1 MSEEVEVKLENI
13 EEKSNVEGASGKL
26 LFKKKPRKNLR
37 QRQPSNSDEDDKPEE
52 DIAVLEEI
60 KERQK
65 LRQRPHGVSVIGL
78 ALGKKL
84 APEEEITIKDPF
96 NVKTGGL
103 VNMQALK
110 SGKLKEPEDAY
121 DVGIGTQFSAET
133 NKRDEDEEMM
143 KYIEQELQ
151 KRKGLA
157 KTNAENEEGDPNK
170 YLTPE
175 EAALLALPDHL
186 RHSSSNRSEEMLS
199 NQMLN
204 GIPEVDLGIEA
215 KIKNIEATEEAK
227 QKLLQDQK
235 NKKDGPSQ
243 FVPTNM
249 AVNFMQHNRF
259 NIEDSEQK
267 RRKRDYT
274 AQNTQQQQQQQSHPQ
289 GGVVNG
295 VKRATDDYH
304 YDKFKKQFRRY

>member
-1 MSEEVEVKLENI
+1 MADMVKESIDTNEVEKIV
-13 EEKSNVEGASGKL
+13 
-26 LFKKKPRKNLR
+26 FKKKVRKNLR
-37 QRQPSNSDEDDKPEE
+37 QRRNSDDEPKEE
-52 DIAVLEEI
+52 PISLEEI

-65 LRQRPHGVSVIGL
+65 LRERPHGVSIVGL

-84 APEEEITIKDPF
+84 APEEEIALKDPF

-103 VNMQALK
+103 VNMQSLK
-110 SGKLKEPEDAY
+110 AGGVKESEDAY

-143 KYIEQELQ
+143 KYIEQELH
-151 KRKGLA
+151 KRKGVA
-157 KTNAENEEGDPNK
+157 ESNPENELGADPQK

-175 EAALLALPDHL
+175 EAALFALPEHL
-186 RHSSSNRSEEMLS
+186 RQSSSHRSEEMLS

-204 GIPEVDLGIEA
+204 GIPEVDLGIDA

-259 NIEDSEQK
+259 NIEENNDPK
-267 RRKRDYT
+267 RRFQQHRKP
-274 AQNTQQQQQQQSHPQ
+274 AEGASAEGQQPQNPHHQVGP
-289 GGVVNG
+289 NG

>member
-1 MSEEVEVKLENI
+1 MSEDENSS
-13 EEKSNVEGASGKL
+13 SNSEQKII
-26 LFKKKPRKNLR
+26 FKRKIKKNLR
-37 QRQPSNSDEDDKPEE
+37 QRRHSEEE
-52 DIAVLEEI
+52 DEKSEEDNSLEILSKLSET

-65 LRQRPHGVSVIGL
+65 LRTRPHGVSIIGL
-78 ALGKKL
+78 AIGKKL
-84 APEEEITIKDPF
+84 GPEEELTIKDPF
-96 NVKTGGL
+96 NAKTGGM

-110 SGKLKEPEDAY
+110 SGKIKETVDDAY

-143 KYIEQELQ
+143 KYIEQQLK
-151 KRKGLA
+151 KRKGV
-157 KTNAENEEGDPNK
+157 KTDDFKDGGDDNQK
-170 YLTPE
+170 YLSPE
-175 EAALLALPDHL
+175 DAALYALPDHL
-186 RHSSSNRSEEMLS
+186 RQSSTNRSEEMLS

-227 QKLLQDQK
+227 RKLVQDQR

-259 NIEDSEQK
+259 NIEESEPPKKKKINTIVDAEKPAGQK
-267 RRKRDYT
+267 K
-274 AQNTQQQQQQQSHPQ
+274 
-289 GGVVNG
+289 
-295 VKRATDDYH
+295 ATDDYH

>member
-1 MSEEVEVKLENI
+1 MADTQDETKDSEKIV
-13 EEKSNVEGASGKL
+13 
-26 LFKKKPRKNLR
+26 FKKKIRKNIR
-37 QRQPSNSDEDDKPEE
+37 QRRNSDEEPNEE
-52 DIAVLEEI
+52 PLSLEEI
-60 KERQK
+60 KEKQK
-65 LRQRPHGVSVIGL
+65 LRERPHGVSIISL
-78 ALGKKL
+78 ASGKKL
-84 APEEEITIKDPF
+84 APEEEINLKDPF
-96 NVKTGGL
+96 NIKMGGL
-103 VNMQALK
+103 VNMQTMK
-110 SGKLKEPEDAY
+110 SGGTKEPEDAY

-151 KRKGLA
+151 KRKGL
-157 KTNAENEEGDPNK
+157 NEANSESEAGQDPQK

-175 EAALLALPDHL
+175 EAALSALPDHL
-186 RHSSSNRSEEMLS
+186 RQSSSHRSEEMLS

-204 GIPEVDLGIEA
+204 GIPEVDLGINA

-259 NIEDSEQK
+259 NIEENNDPK
-267 RRKRDYT
+267 RRFQQRKPAEGGNANDRQS
-274 AQNTQQQQQQQSHPQ
+274 QNPNHQVGP
-289 GGVVNG
+289 NG

>member
-1 MSEEVEVKLENI
+1 MSDSEEAKAEDAKKIV
-13 EEKSNVEGASGKL
+13 
-26 LFKKKPRKNLR
+26 FKKSSRKNLR
-37 QRQPSNSDEDDKPEE
+37 QRKSSDDGEKEE
-52 DIAVLEEI
+52 QVTLEEI
-60 KERQK
+60 KERQR
-65 LRQRPHGVSVIGL
+65 LRQRPNGVSLVGL
-78 ALGKKL
+78 ALGKKM
-84 APEEEITIKDPF
+84 APEEELAIKDPF

-103 VNMQALK
+103 VNMQQLK
-110 SGKLKEPEDAY
+110 SGKMKEADDAY

-151 KRKGLA
+151 KRKRGGTDA
-157 KTNAENEEGDPNK
+157 SAADDDGDVNK

-175 EAALLALPDHL
+175 DAALYALPDHL
-186 RHSSSNRSEEMLS
+186 RQSSSHRSEEMLS

-204 GIPEVDLGIEA
+204 GIPEVDLGIQA
-215 KIKNIEATEEAK
+215 KIRNIEATEDAK
-227 QKLLQDQK
+227 QKLLQDAK

-259 NIEDSEQK
+259 NIEDNSEQK
-267 RRKRDYT
+267 RRKREDREGNKS
-274 AQNTQQQQQQQSHPQ
+274 AQHQTNP
-289 GGVVNG
+289 NG

-304 YDKFKKQFRRY
+304 YDKFRKQFRRY

>member
-1 MSEEVEVKLENI
+1 MSEEIALDAD
-13 EEKSNVEGASGKL
+13 NVNADTNKVV
-26 LFKKKPRKNLR
+26 FKKKSKKNLR
-37 QRQPSNSDEDDKPEE
+37 QRRQSEEDDETE
-52 DIAVLEEI
+52 SATLGEI

-65 LRQRPHGVSVIGL
+65 LRQRPNGVSVVGL

-84 APEEEITIKDPF
+84 APEEEINIKDPF
-96 NVKTGGL
+96 SAKNGGL

-110 SGKLKEPEDAY
+110 SGKVKESDDAY

-151 KRKGLA
+151 KRKGL
-157 KTNAENEEGDPNK
+157 KKSNAEADESDPNK

-175 EAALLALPDHL
+175 EAALYALPDHL
-186 RHSSSNRSEEMLS
+186 RQSSANRSEEMLS

-204 GIPEVDLGIEA
+204 GIPEVDLGIDA

-227 QKLLQDQK
+227 QKMLRDQR

-259 NIEDSEQK
+259 NIEENTEQK
-267 RRKRDYT
+267 KRKIDHE
-274 AQNTQQQQQQQSHPQ
+274 QQQRNNVGP
-289 GGVVNG
+289 NN

>member
-1 MSEEVEVKLENI
+1 MSDTEETKI
-13 EEKSNVEGASGKL
+13 ETAKIV
-26 LFKKKPRKNLR
+26 FKKKSRKNLR
-37 QRQPSNSDEDDKPEE
+37 QRKNSDEDDKEE
-52 DIAVLEEI
+52 QLTLDEI
-60 KERQK
+60 KERQR
-65 LRQRPHGVSVIGL
+65 LRQRPNGVSLVGL
-78 ALGKKL
+78 ALGKKI
-84 APEEEITIKDPF
+84 APEEELAIKDPF

-103 VNMQALK
+103 VNMQTLK
-110 SGKLKEPEDAY
+110 SGKMKEPDDAY

-151 KRKGLA
+151 KRKGGA
-157 KTNAENEEGDPNK
+157 TDADTGGDNDDSDAHK

-175 EAALLALPDHL
+175 DAALYALPDHL
-186 RHSSSNRSEEMLS
+186 RQSSSHRSEEMLS

-204 GIPEVDLGIEA
+204 GIPEVDLGIQA
-215 KIKNIEATEEAK
+215 KIRNIEATEDAK
-227 QKLLQDQK
+227 QKLLQDAK

-259 NIEDSEQK
+259 NIEDNSEQ
-267 RRKRDYT
+267 RRRRREEKDGNKAAHHQT
-274 AQNTQQQQQQQSHPQ
+274 NP
-289 GGVVNG
+289 NG

-304 YDKFKKQFRRY
+304 YDKFRKQFRRY

>member
-1 MSEEVEVKLENI
+1 MSDTEEIKNETAKIV
-13 EEKSNVEGASGKL
+13 
-26 LFKKKPRKNLR
+26 FKKKSRKNLR
-37 QRQPSNSDEDDKPEE
+37 QRKNSDDDDKEE
-52 DIAVLEEI
+52 QLTLDEI
-60 KERQK
+60 KERQR
-65 LRQRPHGVSVIGL
+65 LRQRPNGVSLVGL
-78 ALGKKL
+78 ALGKKI
-84 APEEEITIKDPF
+84 APEEELAIKDPF

-103 VNMQALK
+103 VNMQTLK
-110 SGKLKEPEDAY
+110 SGKMKEADDAY

-151 KRKGLA
+151 KRKGGA
-157 KTNAENEEGDPNK
+157 TDADTGGDNDDSDAHK

-175 EAALLALPDHL
+175 DAALYALPDHL
-186 RHSSSNRSEEMLS
+186 RQSSSHRSEEMLS

-204 GIPEVDLGIEA
+204 GIPEVDLGIQA
-215 KIKNIEATEEAK
+215 KIRNIEATEDAK
-227 QKLLQDQK
+227 QKLLQDAK

-259 NIEDSEQK
+259 NIEDNNEQR
-267 RRKRDYT
+267 RRKREEKDGNKAAHHQT
-274 AQNTQQQQQQQSHPQ
+274 NP
-289 GGVVNG
+289 NG

-304 YDKFKKQFRRY
+304 YDKFRKQFRRY

>member
-1 MSEEVEVKLENI
+1 MSDAEENKAEATSKV
-13 EEKSNVEGASGKL
+13 
-26 LFKKKPRKNLR
+26 LFKKAGRKNLR
-37 QRQPSNSDEDDKPEE
+37 QRKNSDETETEE
-52 DIAVLEEI
+52 QLTLDEI
-60 KERQK
+60 KERQR
-65 LRQRPHGVSVIGL
+65 LRQRPNGVSLVGL
-78 ALGKKL
+78 ALGKKI
-84 APEEEITIKDPF
+84 APEEELAIKDPF

-103 VNMQALK
+103 VNMQQLK
-110 SGKLKEPEDAY
+110 SGKMKEADDAY

-151 KRKGLA
+151 KRKGGG
-157 KTNAENEEGDPNK
+157 TEDVPEDDGDMNK

-175 EAALLALPDHL
+175 DAALYALPDHL
-186 RHSSSNRSEEMLS
+186 RQSSSHRSEEMLS

-204 GIPEVDLGIEA
+204 GIPEVDLGIVA
-215 KIKNIEATEEAK
+215 KIRNIEATEEAK
-227 QKLLQDQK
+227 QKLMQDAK

-259 NIEDSEQK
+259 NIEDNSEQR
-267 RRKRDYT
+267 RRKREEREGNKS
-274 AQNTQQQQQQQSHPQ
+274 AQHQMNP
-289 GGVVNG
+289 NG

-304 YDKFKKQFRRY
+304 YDKFRKQFRRY

>member
-1 MSEEVEVKLENI
+1 M
-13 EEKSNVEGASGKL
+13 
-26 LFKKKPRKNLR
+26 
-37 QRQPSNSDEDDKPEE
+37 
-52 DIAVLEEI
+52 EEI
-60 KERQK
+60 KEKQK
-65 LRQRPHGVSVIGL
+65 LRERPHGVSIISL
-78 ALGKKL
+78 ASGKKL
-84 APEEEITIKDPF
+84 APEEEISLKDPF
-96 NVKTGGL
+96 NLKTGGL
-103 VNMQALK
+103 VNMQTMK
-110 SGKLKEPEDAY
+110 SGGTKEPEDPY

-151 KRKGLA
+151 KRKGL
-157 KTNAENEEGDPNK
+157 NEANTDSELGQDSQK

-175 EAALLALPDHL
+175 EAALFALPDHL
-186 RHSSSNRSEEMLS
+186 RQSSSHRSEEMLS

-204 GIPEVDLGIEA
+204 GIPEVDLGINA

-249 AVNFMQHNRF
+249 AVNFMQHNRCKIIKALF
-259 NIEDSEQK
+259 ILYSQLIKYFRYCLNLVNIEENNDPK
-267 RRKRDYT
+267 RRFQQRKPAEGANNNDKQP
-274 AQNTQQQQQQQSHPQ
+274 QNPNHQVGP
-289 GGVVNG
+289 NG

>member
-1 MSEEVEVKLENI
+1 MSEVAKEQLDSNEG
-13 EEKSNVEGASGKL
+13 EKIV
-26 LFKKKPRKNLR
+26 FKKKVRKNLR
-37 QRQPSNSDEDDKPEE
+37 QRRNSDDEPSEE
-52 DIAVLEEI
+52 PLSLEEI

-65 LRQRPHGVSVIGL
+65 LRERPHGVSIIGL

-84 APEEEITIKDPF
+84 APEEEITLKDPF

-103 VNMQALK
+103 VNMQSLK
-110 SGKLKEPEDAY
+110 SGNVKESDDAY

-143 KYIEQELQ
+143 KYIEQELH
-151 KRKGLA
+151 KRKGLTKSNPESETGA
-157 KTNAENEEGDPNK
+157 DPQK

-175 EAALLALPDHL
+175 EAALYALPEHL
-186 RHSSSNRSEEMLS
+186 RQSSSHRSEEMLS

-204 GIPEVDLGIEA
+204 GIPEVDLGIDA

-259 NIEDSEQK
+259 NIEENNDPK
-267 RRKRDYT
+267 RRF
-274 AQNTQQQQQQQSHPQ
+274 QQQRKPAEGGGAEGTQPQ
-289 GGVVNG
+289 NPLHQVGPNG